1 MRRRLGLSIP
11 VTLAALLLSASG
23 ASGAV
28 SDEAGWGCPA
38 DGSRPGWTLLAGPL
52 PGSPYSPL
60 VKESPGVIV
69 SWNVRVGPGLGPLA
83 QQLGVFRPVNGGT
96 EYTKVAESAIET
108 FGEKTEAVPTRIPVQ
123 AGDLIGLHGPE
134 ATFVCSGQ
142 GSPAPTLFEGDVA
155 LGETRAF
162 KVEPGA
168 RAPVIAVVESDA
180 DGDGYGDASQDRC
193 PESALFQ
200 TPCPLV
206 ALDVGKV
213 TVKPRAIL
221 IEVGNN
227 TEASV
232 EARGEVRWTEAGR
245 KSDQAKPGAPRQ
257 VKVGL
262 HSAATMTVTPGTK
275 VVLRVPLR
283 KPILRQLD
291 RLRPQQAL
299 RARIDIVATNLV
311 PYSGTHEL
319 KVRLPGRARRGSTG

>member
-1 MRRRLGLSIP
+1 MRRRLGLPISIA
-11 VTLAALLLSASG
+11 LAVLLLTTASAS
-23 ASGAV
+23 AAV
-28 SDEAGWGCPA
+28 SDEAGWGCTA
-38 DGSRPGWTLLAGPL
+38 DSSRAGWTLLAAPL

-69 SWNVRVGPGLGPLA
+69 SWRVRVGSGLSPLA
-83 QQLGVFRPVNGGT
+83 QQLGVFRPVNGGA
-96 EYTKVAESAIET
+96 EYTKVAESPIET

-134 ATFVCSGQ
+134 ATFACSEQ
-142 GSPAPTLFEGDVA
+142 GSPAPALFEGDVG

-162 KVEPGA
+162 KAEPGA

-200 TPCPLV
+200 APCPLV
-206 ALDVGKV
+206 ALDIGKV
-213 TVKPRAIL
+213 AVKSQAIL

-227 TEASV
+227 TQASV
-232 EARGEVRWTEAGR
+232 EARGEVRWTTGAR
-245 KSDQAKPGAPRQ
+245 KSSQAKPGATRQ
-257 VKVGL
+257 VKVRL
-262 HSAATMTVTPGTK
+262 HSAATKTVTPGST
-275 VVLRVPLR
+275 VELRVPLR
-283 KPILRQLD
+283 RPILRQLD
-291 RLRPQQAL
+291 RLGPQQAL

-319 KVRLPGRARRGSTG
+319 KVRLPGRARAGSAG